1 MRKPD
6 FDVRPNAE
14 PIDHPLNRAPVVH
27 TRDPEAMREAMLSVY
42 GARDFVA
49 EAEGFE
55 GFGSYVGLEGVGLGF
70 CAYAAPAVAEFDETD
85 FARVQIALRGSSRT
99 SSGSSSVDVD
109 PEHWCVSSAGTPSR
123 LEFGPDYQQMILRI
137 TTSTLTAALEALLGV
152 KPRGKL
158 TFAPHLSCDDRGASA
173 LRDLA
178 LYVARHVDPAAP
190 AMPPFMLREMQQ
202 ALVVSFLSVTRHN
215 YSSQLDRDAR
225 DTAPDYVRVAEDFI
239 EASWNRAITIVD
251 LAAVTNVGVR
261 SLFKAF
267 QKHRGYSPMAFAK
280 AVRLNKAREML
291 LSGDTSRSVTS
302 VAFACG
308 FTNLGHFA
316 NDYRRRHGELPSE
329 TLARRR

>member
-1 MRKPD
+1 MRQPA
-6 FDVRPNAE
+6 FDVGPNA
-14 PIDHPLNRAPVVH
+14 DQNDYPLNRAPVIH

-42 GARDFVA
+42 GAREFTA

-55 GFGSYVGLEGVGLGF
+55 GFGSYVAFEAAGLGF
-70 CAYAAPAVAEFDETD
+70 CAYAAPAAAEFGETD

-99 SSGSSSVDVD
+99 SAGASSVDLD
-109 PEHWCVSSAGTPSR
+109 PQHWCVSSAATPTR
-123 LEFGPDYQQMILRI
+123 IEFGADYQQVILRI
-137 TTSTLTAALEALLGV
+137 PDATLTATLEALLGV
-152 KPRGKL
+152 KPRGRL
-158 TFAPHLSCDDRGASA
+158 TFQPDLPGDRAGAGA
-173 LRDLA
+173 LRDLMIYA
-178 LYVARHVDPAAP
+178 ARHVDPAAP
-190 AMPPFMLREMQQ
+190 ALPPLMLREIQQ
-202 ALVVSFLSVTRHN
+202 ALVVSFLSVARHN
-215 YSSQLDRDAR
+215 YSGQLDRDAP
-225 DTAPDYVRVAEDFI
+225 DTAPDYVRVAEEFI

-280 AVRLNKAREML
+280 AVRLNKARELL
-291 LSGDTSRSVTS
+291 LSGEPSRSVTA

>member
-1 MRKPD
+1 MRQPE
-6 FDVRPNAE
+6 FDVRLNAD
-14 PIDHPLNRAPVVH
+14 PIDYPLNRAPVVH

-42 GARDFVA
+42 GASDFTA
-49 EAEGFE
+49 EADGFE
-55 GFGSYVGLEGVGLGF
+55 GFGSYVAFDGAGLGF
-70 CAYAAPAVAEFDETD
+70 CAYAAPAVAEFGETD

-99 SSGSSSVDVD
+99 STGSSCVEVD
-109 PEHWCVSSAGTPSR
+109 PQHWCVSSAGTPAR
-123 LEFGPDYQQMILRI
+123 LEFGADYQQLILRI
-137 TTSTLTAALEALLGV
+137 TTATLTATLEALLGV
-152 KPRGKL
+152 TPRGKL
-158 TFAPHLSCDDRGASA
+158 TFAPGVNVEHRGAPA

-178 LYVARHVDPAAP
+178 ICVARHVDPAAP
-190 AMPPFMLREMQQ
+190 ALPPFMLREMQQ
-202 ALVVSFLSVTRHN
+202 ALAVSFLSVTRHN
-215 YSSQLDRDAR
+215 FSAQLDSDAR
-225 DTAPDYVRVAEDFI
+225 DTAPDYVRVAEEFI

-280 AVRLNKAREML
+280 AVRLNKARELL
-291 LSGDTSRSVTS
+291 LSGDPSRSVTA